1 MLTPATVSSNFRK
14 ASELSGLDFSGE
26 PPGFHELRSLSARLY
41 GKQAGDSFA
50 QHLPGYNSGIMTAK
64 YRDDRGGSG
73 TGLRSGNEFGL
84 NDFELTFIMH

>member
-1 MLTPATVSSNFRK
+1 MRQDAENHRGK
-14 ASELSGLDFSGE
+14 SGKNGKYTKTE
-26 PPGFHELRSLSARLY
+26 RVHGRHE
-41 GKQAGDSFA
+41 
-50 QHLPGYNSGIMTAK
+50 SGIMTAK

>member
-1 MLTPATVSSNFRK
+1 MGMNLYAGAQYTYLVNGVLGNDAPGRRK
-14 ASELSGLDFSGE
+14 SPRKKAE
-26 PPGFHELRSLSARLY
+26 
-41 GKQAGDSFA
+41 KMV
-50 QHLPGYNSGIMTAK
+50 NTAK

>member
-1 MLTPATVSSNFRK
+1 MVN
-14 ASELSGLDFSGE
+14 
-26 PPGFHELRSLSARLY
+26 
-41 GKQAGDSFA
+41 
-50 QHLPGYNSGIMTAK
+50 TAK